1 MGNPVLSRDAA
12 QEDGYWRSNAMNMKF
27 LVNMGAA
34 LAMGAASF
42 AVTTAPASAQYYRGG
57 YDRGDYYRGGYDRGY
72 RGNRGGYYR
81 GYDRGYRGDYYRGG
95 YRGYRGGYRCRDN
108 GTGGTIIGAIAGGL
122 LGNEIGR
129 GGRDRYGRRGD
140 GTTGAIVGAGVGE
153 LAGRAIDR
161 NC

>member
-1 MGNPVLSRDAA
+1 
-12 QEDGYWRSNAMNMKF
+12 MN
-27 LVNMGAA
+27 LGAA
-34 LAMGAASF
+34 LAMGVASF
-42 AVTTAPASAQYYRGG
+42 AATTAPASAQYYRGG

-72 RGNRGGYYR
+72 RGYRGGY
-81 GYDRGYRGDYYRGG
+81 DRGDYYRSYRGDRYYRNNG

-122 LGNEIGR
+122 LGNEIGK
-129 GGRDRYGRRGD
+129 GGRDRYGYRRGGD
-140 GTTGAIVGAGVGE
+140 GTTGAIIGAGVGA